1 MENSC
6 LKKYKPSSKKWILA
20 SRCAG
25 LRRNSAL
32 IPANAGLFHYAGNNP
47 VRYID
52 PDGRDIIILNRSYGA
67 GGFGHN
73 AILIGNDKTGWTYF
87 SKDGK
92 NPVNGRYNPETG
104 YRANSLD
111 SFEKRKNIDSNN
123 EKSEYATLDDYIWEN
138 KKRNKDDQYNRGLRI
153 FTTPGDD
160 KKLITQG
167 DNSYKKPYA
176 LRENKKGQNC
186 GDLVGDIVINAHI
199 DGVRGNKKG
208 TLGFTRPNKQYKQ
221 FKKDNSSAKEIE
233 VLE

>member
-6 LKKYKPSSKKWILA
+6 RKKYKPSPKKWVSA
-20 SRCAG
+20 ARRTG
-25 LRRNSAL
+25 FRRNSAL

-47 VRYID
+47 IRYID

-111 SFEKRKNIDSNN
+111 SFNEQKNIDANN
-123 EKSEYATLDDYIWEN
+123 EKSEYELLVIIFGRI
-138 KKRNKDDQYNRGLRI
+138 KREIKMINMTEGYEYPQV
-153 FTTPGDD
+153 
-160 KKLITQG
+160 
-167 DNSYKKPYA
+167 
-176 LRENKKGQNC
+176 
-186 GDLVGDIVINAHI
+186 LVMIKN
-199 DGVRGNKKG
+199 
-208 TLGFTRPNKQYKQ
+208 
-221 FKKDNSSAKEIE
+221 
-233 VLE
+233 